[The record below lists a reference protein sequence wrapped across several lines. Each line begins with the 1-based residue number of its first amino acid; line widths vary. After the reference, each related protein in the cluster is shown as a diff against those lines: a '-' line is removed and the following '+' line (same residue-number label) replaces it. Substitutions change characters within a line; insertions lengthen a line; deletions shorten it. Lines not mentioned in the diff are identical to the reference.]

1 MSVSKLKPVDDHYMA
16 YVGPPTQYDFMGA
29 TQFRLLCTLGLRA
42 HHTLLDFGCGS
53 LRAGRL
59 FINYLDEGRYFG
71 IDPNKWL
78 IDDCVVN
85 QLGNDL
91 IRIKKPRFDYNDDF
105 SVNFDVKFDFIVA
118 QSIFSHTGS
127 DLVQLALP
135 NLMGALKDDGIIV
148 MTFVEGEKSSG
159 EKGWVYPDC
168 VEFTPREISGFLRDT
183 GAFARKIPWY
193 HPRQSW
199 YLLAKKKDRL
209 PAESLNRYLTGAVL
223 FDPGFADS
231 VKGDKGNDRLM
242 SRAKRFV
249 GNILSPGFK
258 RGLS

>member
-1 MSVSKLKPVDDHYMA
+1 MDVSKLKPGDDHYMA

-59 FINYLDEGRYFG
+59 FINYLDESKYFG

-78 IDDCVVN
+78 IEDCIAN

-91 IRIKKPRFDYNDDF
+91 IQIKKPTFDYNDDF
-105 SVNFDVKFDFIVA
+105 SVNFDGKFDFIVA

-127 DLVQLALP
+127 DLVQIALS
-135 NLMGALKDDGIIV
+135 NLIGALKDDGIIV
-148 MTFVEGEKSSG
+148 ITFVEGTKSSEG
-159 EKGWVYPDC
+159 KGWVYPGC
-168 VEFTPREISGFLRDT
+168 VEFTPCEIIGFLRAT
-183 GAFARKIPWY
+183 GVLARKIPWY

-199 YLLAKKKDRL
+199 YLLAKNKDKL
-209 PAESLNRYLTGAVL
+209 PAESMNQYLTGAVL
-223 FDPGFADS
+223 FDPEFADS
-231 VKGDKGNDRLM
+231 VKGDDSNDKLV
-242 SRAKRFV
+242 SRARRFI
-249 GNILSPGFK
+249 GKILAPGFT
-258 RGLS
+258 RA